1 VSLLRSGTCLRRDA
15 RGRLTIIL
23 DPRLALLAPPV
34 KRVSR
39 LALFGLAYFQ
49 IRAGARERIFR
60 ASCISY
66 LRRRRELDSA
76 RAENCDSSRCSASR
90 LVRQSRKKVS
100 RSALRFD
107 SIRASAISP
116 TDPRLLVT
124 GSLFL
129 PDAWPRYRDVAL
141 NSAKETSKLA
151 DSGAFDRER
160 LRDRNRPHHQSGNR
174 DDDATS
180 ALALEFNTCR

>member
-1 VSLLRSGTCLRRDA
+1 MRDCEDSSTRAIVISPIYFSNVFRPRRIRAQIDYYVSLLRSGTCLRGDA

-66 LRRRRELDSA
+66 LRRRRELDST
-76 RAENCDSSRCSASR
+76 RAEN
-90 LVRQSRKKVS
+90 VRFLSMFRVPPCQAVAK
-100 RSALRFD
+100 RSVGRPFD
-107 SIRASAISP
+107 SIRFERARFRRPI
-116 TDPRLLVT
+116 
-124 GSLFL
+124 
-129 PDAWPRYRDVAL
+129 RDCC
-141 NSAKETSKLA
+141 
-151 DSGAFDRER
+151 
-160 LRDRNRPHHQSGNR
+160 NRFFIFTRGL
-174 DDDATS
+174 DIATS
-180 ALALEFNTCR
+180 R